1 MTRDRFVKHIKELEK
16 DIVGMSEMVVAATR
30 RSVDALKDRNMEDA
44 KKIIADDVTINK
56 RRWEIEDKCVNMIAL
71 QQPVASDLR
80 EIISILNII
89 TELERMGDYAE
100 GIAKIVLMIGNEPLV
115 KPLIDIP
122 RMADKAIDM
131 LKRSIDAFLRRDAAA
146 AKAICAEDDEVDV
159 LNDQVYR
166 ELLCFMIED
175 PRTISRATPLIW
187 ASHNLERIADRVTNI
202 CERIVFLA
210 GGSMK
215 DFKVSSY

>member
-1 MTRDRFVKHIKELEK
+1 MVRENFVKNIRELEK
-16 DIVGMSEMVVAATR
+16 DIVGMTEMVVAATR
-30 RSVDALKDRNMEDA
+30 QSVEALKARDINAA
-44 KKIIADDVTINK
+44 KKIIADDVKINK
-56 RRWEIEDKCVNMIAL
+56 RRWEIEEKCVNMIAT
-71 QQPVASDLR
+71 QQPVAGDLR
-80 EIISILNII
+80 EIISVLSII

-100 GIAKIVLMIGNEPLV
+100 GIAKIVVMIGNEPLV

-131 LKRSIDAFLRRDAAA
+131 LQRSIDAFLRRDAVA

-159 LNDQVYR
+159 LNDQVHR

-210 GGSMK
+210 GGTMK
-215 DFKVSSY
+215 DLKVSSY

>member
-1 MTRDRFVKHIKELEK
+1 MTRDSFIGHMKGLEK
-16 DIVGMSEMVVAATR
+16 DIVGMSQLVVDAIR
-30 RSVDALKDRNMEDA
+30 RSVEALKNRNMEDA
-44 KKIIADDVTINK
+44 KKIIAEDVKINL
-56 RRWEIEDKCVNMIAL
+56 RRWEIEEKCVQLIAR

-80 EIISILNII
+80 EIISVLSII

-122 RMADKAIDM
+122 RMCDKAIDM
-131 LKRSIDAFLRRDAAA
+131 LQRSIDAFLRRDAIT
-146 AKAICAEDDEVDV
+146 AKAICAEDDEVDS
-159 LNDQVYR
+159 LNDQVHR

-202 CERIVFLA
+202 CERIIFLA
-210 GGSMK
+210 GGTMK

>member
-1 MTRDRFVKHIKELEK
+1 MTRDSFVKHIKELEK

-30 RSVDALKDRNMEDA
+30 RSVDALKARNMEEA
-44 KKIIADDVTINK
+44 KKIIADDVKINK

>member
-1 MTRDRFVKHIKELEK
+1 MRQL
-16 DIVGMSEMVVAATR
+16 
-30 RSVDALKDRNMEDA
+30 
-44 KKIIADDVTINK
+44 
-56 RRWEIEDKCVNMIAL
+56 IAL

-80 EIISILNII
+80 EIISVLNII

-122 RMADKAIDM
+122 RMCDKAIDM
-131 LKRSIDAFLRRDAAA
+131 LQRSIDAFLRSDAAA

-159 LNDQVYR
+159 LNDQVYH
-166 ELLCFMIED
+166 ELLCYMIED
-175 PRTISRATPLIW
+175 PRTISRATSLIW

-210 GGSMK
+210 GGTMK